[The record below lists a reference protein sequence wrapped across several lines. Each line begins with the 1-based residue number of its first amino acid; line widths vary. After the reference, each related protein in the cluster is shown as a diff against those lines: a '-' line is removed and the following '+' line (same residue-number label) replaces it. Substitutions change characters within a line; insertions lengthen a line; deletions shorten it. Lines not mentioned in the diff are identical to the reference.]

1 MNRALSDLPMLAPML
16 YTPADRPDLASV
28 LGGLRDLGVCSVAVC
43 LEDAVRPEH
52 RQAAAEALCHTLMT
66 LKSVPRPIFIRPA
79 DVAALE
85 WLIEHLP
92 LEHISG
98 FILPKATVA
107 KIHLWVER
115 SAGLHTLLPILES
128 REALDPVGRREL
140 AQACAAHPPLIPGA
154 RIGANDLFS
163 LLGGLRRPRGRT
175 IYETPV
181 GRVIDELL
189 QAFSAYPVRLC
200 GPVFDRIQ
208 DLETLSRE
216 VVEDVHRGLYSKTAI
231 TPRQSQVIWESYRP
245 SELEL
250 EEAAASSILK
260 APPSSAY
267 TAACWSA
274 PATPPGRGVCTLVKP
289 CIVPRVQGKS
299 GRRGMVLGAR
309 QSNADLRARHSN
321 SRFWRRYCV
330 GCLHTILPW
339 PYE

>member
-1 MNRALSDLPMLAPML
+1 MNHILSNLPMLAPML
-16 YTPADRPDLASV
+16 YVPADRPDIAAV
-28 LGGLRDLGVCSVAVC
+28 LGGQRDLGVCSLAVC

-52 RQAAAEALCHTLMT
+52 RQSAAVALCRALQTLEF
-66 LKSVPRPIFIRPA
+66 VPRSIFIRPA

-128 REALDPVGRREL
+128 REALDPIGRREL

-163 LLGGLRRPRGRT
+163 LLGGLRRPPGRT

-189 QAFSAYPVRLC
+189 EAFSGHPVRLC

-208 DLETLSRE
+208 DLGTLKRE
-216 VVEDVHRGLYSKTAI
+216 LNEDIFRGLHAKTAI
-231 TPRQSQVIWESYRP
+231 TPRQAQVIWEGYRP
-245 SELEL
+245 CALEL
-250 EEAAASSILK
+250 EEAHLILDPEAPAVLGLNGSMLERTCHNAWANRLVNREALHSAASVMQQ
-260 APPSSAY
+260 
-267 TAACWSA
+267 T
-274 PATPPGRGVCTLVKP
+274 
-289 CIVPRVQGKS
+289 VQ
-299 GRRGMVLGAR
+299 R
-309 QSNADLRARHSN
+309 
-321 SRFWRRYCV
+321 
-330 GCLHTILPW
+330 
-339 PYE
+339 

>member
-28 LGGLRDLGVCSVAVC
+28 LSGRRDLGVCSIAVC
-43 LEDAVRPEH
+43 LEDAVHPEN
-52 RQAAAEALCHTLMT
+52 RQTAAEALCRTLSS
-66 LKSVPRPIFIRPA
+66 LEAVPRSIFIRPA

-140 AQACAAHPPLIPGA
+140 AQACAAHPPLITGA

-163 LLGGLRRPRGRT
+163 LLGGLRRPAGRT

-189 QAFSAYPVRLC
+189 EAFSAHSIRLC

-216 VVEDVHRGLYSKTAI
+216 VSEDVHRGLHAKTAV
-231 TPRQSQVIWESYRP
+231 TPRQVQIIWESYLP
-245 SELEL
+245 SEHEL
-250 EEAAASSILK
+250 EEASCILDPDGPAVLGLHGAMLERACHTAWAHRILSTGKLHRAASSIEIQ
-260 APPSSAY
+260 P
-267 TAACWSA
+267 
-274 PATPPGRGVCTLVKP
+274 
-289 CIVPRVQGKS
+289 
-299 GRRGMVLGAR
+299 
-309 QSNADLRARHSN
+309 H
-321 SRFWRRYCV
+321 
-330 GCLHTILPW
+330 
-339 PYE
+339 

>member
-1 MNRALSDLPMLAPML
+1 MNGSVSHLPMLAPML
-16 YTPADRPDLASV
+16 YTPADRPDLAAV
-28 LGGLRDLGVCSVAVC
+28 LGGRRDLGICSVAVC
-43 LEDAVRPEH
+43 LEDAVRPQD
-52 RQAAAEALCHTLMT
+52 RQDAAVALCGILSS
-66 LKSVPRPIFIRPA
+66 LEFVPRSIFIRPA

-140 AQACAAHPPLIPGA
+140 AQACAAHPPIIPGA

-163 LLGGLRRPRGRT
+163 LLGGLRRPPGRT

-189 QAFSAYPVRLC
+189 EAFSTHSVRLC

-208 DLETLSRE
+208 DLETLARE
-216 VVEDVHRGLYSKTAI
+216 VSEDIHRGLYAKTAI
-231 TPRQSQVIWESYRP
+231 TPNQSKGIWECYRP
-245 SELEL
+245 NALEL
-250 EEAAASSILK
+250 EEARCILVPEAPAVLSLHGGMLERACHSAWALRLVEREALHSAAS
-260 APPSSAY
+260 ARFPSV
-267 TAACWSA
+267 
-274 PATPPGRGVCTLVKP
+274 R
-289 CIVPRVQGKS
+289 I
-299 GRRGMVLGAR
+299 
-309 QSNADLRARHSN
+309 
-321 SRFWRRYCV
+321 
-330 GCLHTILPW
+330 
-339 PYE
+339 

>member
-1 MNRALSDLPMLAPML
+1 MNQSLSDLPMLAPML
-16 YTPADRPDLASV
+16 YTPADRPDLATV
-28 LGGLRDLGVCSVAVC
+28 LSGRRDLGICSVAVC
-43 LEDAVRPEH
+43 LEDAVRPEN
-52 RQAAAEALCHTLMT
+52 RQAAAEALCLTLAS
-66 LKSVPRPIFIRPA
+66 LDSVPRSVFIRPA

-107 KIHLWVER
+107 TIHLWVER

-154 RIGANDLFS
+154 RIGVNDLFS
-163 LLGGLRRPRGRT
+163 LLGGLRRPLGRT

-189 QAFSAYPVRLC
+189 EAFSAHSVRLC

-216 VVEDVHRGLYSKTAI
+216 VSEDVHRGLHAKTAV
-231 TPRQSQVIWESYRP
+231 TPRQVQIIWERYLP
-245 SELEL
+245 NDHEL
-250 EEAAASSILK
+250 EEARCILE
-260 APPSSAY
+260 PDG
-267 TAACWSA
+267 
-274 PATPPGRGVCTLVKP
+274 PA
-289 CIVPRVQGKS
+289 
-299 GRRGMVLGAR
+299 VLGLHGSMLERACHTAWAKGLLAR
-309 QSNADLRARHSN
+309 AATHAAANRIRTTEATSTLHDEEPDHICISTSAR
-321 SRFWRRYCV
+321 R
-330 GCLHTILPW
+330 II
-339 PYE
+339 